1 MYGAILGD
9 MIGAPY
15 EFDRGNK
22 TKDFPLFSRR
32 SEFTDDSVMTI
43 AVAEALMNT
52 LGRSDEEIKNALVA
66 SMQKWGHMYP
76 DAGYGGR
83 FYHWLRA
90 RHPEPY
96 GSYGNGSAMRVSSA
110 GWLFETLE
118 ETRRMA
124 RLTAEV
130 THNHPEGI
138 KGAEATASAIFMARN
153 GSTKDEIRVYIIRE
167 FGYDLSRTCDEIRPD
182 YHHVESCQKTVPEAV
197 TAFLEGIDFEDVI
210 RTAVSL
216 GGDCDTLT
224 CTAGSMAEAMYG
236 VPEEIRAE
244 CRKRLPEDMLEVLDR
259 FQRIVVQRKE
269 GIQRREEKNNWNR
282 ARNRYYIEKI
292 DSNTYVDNR
301 RIKPEYCHAF
311 INNIAFPKS
320 LEEIKEVYFEEGR
333 YDIEALLAAEE
344 TCWTAPRWAMMGDVC
359 LFMHAKTANST
370 ISSLK
375 TELMKN
381 RHYYSDA
388 DFQELSSWL
397 DRGKELYKKYGGK
410 IFAVACVFDS
420 PEEYFDSEPNEYI
433 HWGSRLYADMGEIW
447 HLQEPIDISE
457 FKKYVA
463 VSNRGAITPVYGE
476 EYAGLK
482 KLILEKNQDPP
493 EYFISSVASDA
504 ESSRINRFNW
514 LKIAYKYRHSLIYEK
529 QFRLYYVDYFLSA
542 LGDIKT
548 IYSECRCIKH
558 GVTDLSRMDNVI
570 RFYRRYLPVEV
581 KLAVATDT
589 IATQVTKYCNDDVVY
604 LDTAEKREVRGDR
617 FYNNHV
623 LLIDVDNI
631 FLYDDRTGTVDKI
644 CNLDDIRTEED
655 IRVFREKL
663 AEMLL
668 SEYPELEKERRWRK
682 NDREVYRNN

>member
-153 GSTKDEIRVYIIRE
+153 GSSKDEIRSYIIRE
-167 FGYDLSRTCDEIRPD
+167 YGYDLSRTCDEIRPG

-224 CTAGSMAEAMYG
+224 CIAGSMAEAMYG

-259 FQRIVVQRKE
+259 FQRILIQRKE
-269 GIQRREEKNNWNR
+269 GMKWREERNNR
-282 ARNRYYIEKI
+282 RKARNRYHIEKT

-311 INNIAFPKS
+311 INNISFPKS
-320 LEEIKEVYFEEGR
+320 LEEIKEVYIDERGM
-333 YDIEALLAAEE
+333 YDIEDLLASEE

-375 TELMKN
+375 TELVKS
-381 RHYYSDA
+381 RRYYSDA
-388 DFQELSSWL
+388 DYQELSSWL

-410 IFAVACVFDS
+410 IFAVARVFDS

-514 LKIAYKYRHSLIYEK
+514 LKIAYKYRHSFIYEK

-558 GVTDLSRMDNVI
+558 GVTDSSRMDNVI

-589 IATQVTKYCNDDVVY
+589 IAIQVTKYCNDDVVY
-604 LDTAEKREVRGDR
+604 LDTAEKRGVNGDR
-617 FYNNHV
+617 FYNN
-623 LLIDVDNI
+623 
-631 FLYDDRTGTVDKI
+631 
-644 CNLDDIRTEED
+644 
-655 IRVFREKL
+655 REFPK
-663 AEMLL
+663 
-668 SEYPELEKERRWRK
+668 KR
-682 NDREVYRNN
+682 